1 MSLAANTGCQAVERK
16 TNQIDTN
23 HSCISLIDEKGK
35 TKMNE
40 VQTKDPEEAVEIL
53 LGKALDEA
61 PYISEDEVFNEHNS
75 LRRAWG
81 SRQLF
86 SGNSTEIKAIILSNL
101 QELAEIKQFDV
112 FVIKV
117 IDKLLCAQVMAV
129 FSTDTFTGV
138 RVWHTEGKIYAC
150 GNSVFHG

>member
-1 MSLAANTGCQAVERK
+1 
-16 TNQIDTN
+16 
-23 HSCISLIDEKGK
+23 
-35 TKMNE
+35 MNE
-40 VQTKDPEEAVEIL
+40 VQTEDPVEAVEIL

-86 SGNSTEIKAIILSNL
+86 SGTSTEIKAIILSNL

-129 FSTDTFTGV
+129 FSTGTFTGV

>member
-1 MSLAANTGCQAVERK
+1 
-16 TNQIDTN
+16 
-23 HSCISLIDEKGK
+23 
-35 TKMNE
+35 MNE

-61 PYISEDEVFNEHNS
+61 PTISEDEVFNEHNS

-86 SGNSTEIKAIILSNL
+86 SGDSTEIKAIILSNL

-129 FSTDTFTGV
+129 FLTDKIIGG
-138 RVWHTEGKIYAC
+138 RVWDSRGKIKAY
-150 GNSVFHG
+150 GNFAF